1 MGLQPVLKP
10 QAKVQQPK
18 KMKHNLYKTKKP
30 LDRSPAVVSL
40 IFRSQVILNYLTESV
55 AAAAV
60 STAAESAAV
69 STTAVSESAE
79 AVF

>member
-1 MGLQPVLKP
+1 
-10 QAKVQQPK
+10 
-18 KMKHNLYKTKKP
+18 MKHSLYKTKKP

-55 AAAAV
+55 V
-60 STAAESAAV
+60 VVAAESTEVESAAE
-69 STTAVSESAE
+69 STTAVSESAV

>member
-18 KMKHNLYKTKKP
+18 KMKHSLYKTKKP

-40 IFRSQVILNYLTESV
+40 IFLSLVILDYFAESATV
-55 AAAAV
+55 V
-60 STAAESAAV
+60 SAAAESATV
-69 STTAVSESAE
+69 EST
-79 AVF
+79 